1 MSESTPPIT
10 TPAEAATAQLAAHP
24 PLNRCREFEERFS
37 ALRLWRS
44 KDGVQ
49 LWGDPVIL
57 DEGGA
62 WVCRLGPSLMR
73 VSGIALTEAQQ
84 EVARHAAWNAIGGP
98 RYKGHVSVRMKGEK
112 RTIGFDAE
120 ADTPETAACMASLM
134 AVDDMRER
142 VAQAE
147 RYLNAR
153 RDDLRRAE
161 LLRDALKAAADH
173 KAAEQAAAPTVAL

>member
-84 EVARHAAWNAIGGP
+84 EVARPCRMECHRRTPLQGP
-98 RYKGHVSVRMKGEK
+98 CVRADEG
-112 RTIGFDAE
+112 RE
-120 ADTPETAACMASLM
+120 AHD
-134 AVDDMRER
+134 R
-142 VAQAE
+142 
-147 RYLNAR
+147 
-153 RDDLRRAE
+153 LRRRGRHA
-161 LLRDALKAAADH
+161 RDRRLH
-173 KAAEQAAAPTVAL
+173 GVAHGR